1 VLFCDVERPLR
12 LAPVRWFNRL
22 FAKYV
27 MSAASSQ
34 NVEGEELGLLNR
46 LCNGFYQLRL
56 LGKQLKQRSSK
67 LYYLLKWVAILG
79 LLWLIF
85 W

>member
-1 VLFCDVERPLR
+1 RPLWTVP
-12 LAPVRWFNRL
+12 ARWFNRL

-27 MSAASSQ
+27 MSAAASQ
-34 NVEGEELGLLNR
+34 NIEGEGIGLLNR
-46 LCNGFYQLRL
+46 FFALFYQLRL
-56 LGKQLKQRSSK
+56 QGKKLKAFNSR